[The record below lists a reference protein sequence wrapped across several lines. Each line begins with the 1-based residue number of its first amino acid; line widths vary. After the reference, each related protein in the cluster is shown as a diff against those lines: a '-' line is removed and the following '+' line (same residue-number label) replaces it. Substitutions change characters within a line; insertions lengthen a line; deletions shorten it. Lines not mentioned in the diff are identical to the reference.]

1 MSSPTRGGDPRRRH
15 PSAAVPV
22 EGDFAHPSEALFAR
36 LLTLSGYDWLYEP
49 VEFPLEWGPDGT
61 PTRAFRP
68 DFYLAG
74 PGLFVE
80 LTVLAQRLVTR
91 KNQKVRRFRDL
102 YPEVPLVVVYRRDF
116 ERLLEVAHLSDLSE
130 RAA

>member
-1 MSSPTRGGDPRRRH
+1 MSSPQRGGDTRRRH
-15 PSAAVPV
+15 PSAAAPV
-22 EGDFAHPSEALFAR
+22 EGTFAHPSEALFAR
-36 LLTLSGYDWLYEP
+36 LLTVSGHDWLYEP

-74 PGLFVE
+74 PGVFVE

-91 KNQKVRRFRDL
+91 KNRKVRRFRDL

-116 ERLLEVAHLSDLSE
+116 ERLLEVARLTTPLE
-130 RAA
+130 AAA